1 MMVVSGHLSSH
12 FVYCVSTSKLFTRTN
27 AEFAQFDNYILWGDW
42 GWKHW
47 EIQIQSREAR
57 PLLSAG
63 TLVFDKFGLRSWT
76 QLVWIWAIIASFTKM
91 TNIVWTRL
99 TPPPWCWQEEAQLN
113 RGQPNTL
120 DFLKKRCRFSAAFLF
135 ITSQWFSWPFSST
148 RSLRSLCLGSP
159 MAGETSFAFKR
170 ILWSLKASP
179 RMLSETQWDS

>member
-1 MMVVSGHLSSH
+1 M
-12 FVYCVSTSKLFTRTN
+12 K
-27 AEFAQFDNYILWGDW
+27 FDNYILWGDW

-47 EIQIQSREAR
+47 KIHIQSREAR

-76 QLVWIWAIIASFTKM
+76 QLVWIWALVESFTKM

-99 TPPPWCWQEEAQLN
+99 TPPLWCWQEEAQLN

-120 DFLKKRCRFSAAFLF
+120 DFLKKRCRFSAAFLYV
-135 ITSQWFSWPFSST
+135 TSQWFSWPFSST

-159 MAGETSFAFKR
+159 MAGETSFELKR

-179 RMLSETQWDS
+179 RILSESKGTHRICEGLQNRILALDC